1 MSFYFRK
8 TLTILWRLGSCERPG
23 HHCSSSHYY
32 FCFFHSLNV
41 PRLPV
46 CATLWCQCHSCRGV
60 DSSLHHEQEQ
70 ITNSHI
76 ALARHGKSHLLSTQC
91 RGVPSLSSL
100 DSEHIELATSE
111 LPRLRKYRIL
121 KLPSIPF
128 PFLIVFSNTD
138 YAALNS
144 SPAVIKSRSFQ
155 VNPQCPQTPWMLPA
169 GWSHY
174 ESSRS
179 ITVSTEPGG
188 AKISDVLP
196 GRRIKLLLWR
206 LGFVQEKRRISAQRE
221 LPPRRGKGIPLVL
234 GSTGLTAGMQA
245 GLPEEVCNLSACNNQ
260 CITAFLREKKVCSKI
275 HWSPCSVLCQSF
287 PKDLLSRQAKIQ
299 FQLPA
304 TLSYRKQKPGSLL
317 MHSMTTFIILLF
329 SLSNTYQRDL
339 WLSTDATNYFW
350 CHARQP
356 AGGSHL
362 LSFVTSAWDWFTQ
375 SIDWQDMLTATRI
388 GILGNFRLQAGSAL
402 SSADQKYMVM

>member
-46 CATLWCQCHSCRGV
+46 CATLWCQGHSCRGV

-100 DSEHIELATSE
+100 DSEHIELAASE

-206 LGFVQEKRRISAQRE
+206 LGFVLEKRRD
-221 LPPRRGKGIPLVL
+221 L
-234 GSTGLTAGMQA
+234 
-245 GLPEEVCNLSACNNQ
+245 
-260 CITAFLREKKVCSKI
+260 CSKRAASTERER
-275 HWSPCSVLCQSF
+275 HSF
-287 PKDLLSRQAKIQ
+287 GVGINWLNSRHAGR
-299 FQLPA
+299 
-304 TLSYRKQKPGSLL
+304 TTWGSL
-317 MHSMTTFIILLF
+317 
-329 SLSNTYQRDL
+329 
-339 WLSTDATNYFW
+339 
-350 CHARQP
+350 
-356 AGGSHL
+356 
-362 LSFVTSAWDWFTQ
+362 
-375 SIDWQDMLTATRI
+375 
-388 GILGNFRLQAGSAL
+388 
-402 SSADQKYMVM
+402 